1 MKIAESTDFCDWHS
15 AESPYSIARLD
26 SLAEATPDNT
36 APHHVQKVEC
46 GSETLR
52 IDTQL
57 FHVQRELLTKIADLA
72 RKNQPYT
79 PASGDEQLLDG
90 LLEMTDA
97 LFDVA
102 EAGGR

>member
-1 MKIAESTDFCDWHS
+1 M
-15 AESPYSIARLD
+15 
-26 SLAEATPDNT
+26 
-36 APHHVQKVEC
+36 
-46 GSETLR
+46 
-52 IDTQL
+52 QL